1 MYVFPNQGT
10 LSGLKEENA
19 MAEIDHMILRVS
31 DTAQSIQFYE
41 EVLGFRHEGRA
52 GPFEVVRVSEG
63 FTLDLLAQPPDMHLH
78 LAFRVDQSHFE
89 RVMVQLRERRIPF
102 GGSHMDR
109 SGSQPQ
115 PQFGARGMALACY
128 FEDPDGHNLE
138 IRY

>member
-1 MYVFPNQGT
+1 
-10 LSGLKEENA
+10 
-19 MAEIDHMILRVS
+19 MAELDHMILRVS
-31 DTAQSIQFYE
+31 NPTASIRFYE
-41 EVLGFRHEGRA
+41 DLLGFKHEGRV

-63 FTLDLLAQPPDMHLH
+63 FPLDLLAEPPTMHLH
-78 LAFRVDQSHFE
+78 LAFRVDPEHFE

-102 GGSHMDR
+102 GGNHMDR

-115 PQFGARGMALACY
+115 PQYGARGLALACY